1 MNEYEFTL
9 RFDVSRVR
17 LDPVHHVEELASN
30 GCDDATIG
38 TGILG
43 RVALLF
49 FREAVSAEDAVMS
62 ALHDVIRALPN
73 AKLIEAV
80 PDLVGITEIAET
92 VGKTRQNIRKLLV
105 SCGADAP
112 LPVHEGSSS
121 IWHLAHVLT
130 WLRDAKQYQIDDE
143 LVDLAN
149 TNMQLN
155 SACARISV
163 APRIERG
170 VEELQVEA

>member
-9 RFDVSRVR
+9 KFDVSRVK
-17 LDPVHHVEELASN
+17 LNPAHHVEALAAN

-38 TGILG
+38 TGIPG
-43 RVALLF
+43 RVALMF

-62 ALHDVIRALPN
+62 ALDDVTGALPN

-92 VGKTRQNIRKLLV
+92 VGKSRQNIRKLLV
-105 SCGADAP
+105 NCGSDAP

-121 IWHLAHVLT
+121 IWHLAPVLT
-130 WLRDAKQYQIDDE
+130 WLRDAKQYQINNE

-149 TNMQLN
+149 TNMQVN

-163 APRIERG
+163 APRIERS
-170 VEELQVEA
+170 VEKLQVEA